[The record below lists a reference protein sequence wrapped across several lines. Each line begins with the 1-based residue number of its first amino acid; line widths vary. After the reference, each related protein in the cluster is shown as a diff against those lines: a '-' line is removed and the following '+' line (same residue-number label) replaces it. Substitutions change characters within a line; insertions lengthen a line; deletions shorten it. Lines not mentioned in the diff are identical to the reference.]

1 MTRKRNFI
9 RALVFLAVFVPAGL
23 WGAGAEELNR
33 PKAAHVPVFKQ
44 VPGPIPEGPGQPLS
58 LSLEQAVFL
67 ALKNN
72 RDLQIQQLAPVIAGT
87 YEQIELGVFDPAL
100 FADLSWGREMDDA
113 DSQDRLMEAQ
123 AGITK
128 QFTAGTT
135 LTAGMAY
142 EKDSSEDSGS
152 RHNTRA
158 QISITQALLKG
169 RGAVVTLIGVKQRE
183 LDTLATVYQ
192 LEGFTQ
198 ALVAQTE
205 TAYWH
210 HVLAVREIEIFQR
223 SLEVAAQQRD
233 EVEQQIGVGVLPR
246 NEAAAALAEEA
257 IREQA
262 LINAASLVEDRRL
275 ALLQIINAQSPDTAL
290 ETVSVPA
297 VHGQDLDD
305 HQQRVDLAIKSR
317 PDLKEAGLKL
327 ARNDLDLVATQ
338 NGLLPRL
345 DFFMDLAVMGYGNSL
360 GESIENISTDSYD
373 INAGIHLSRSMGNR
387 EAKAR
392 FKAATVTK
400 AQAQIAMDNLRH
412 TIRYQVSLAVNEVNR
427 TRQQI
432 FASRKTREYE
442 EKTVVSEQER
452 FKVGAGTSL
461 LVAQAQR
468 DLLAS
473 RIAEVRAVISYRIAL
488 VNLFLAEGSLL
499 QRRGIF
505 PGTDH

>member
-23 WGAGAEELNR
+23 GE
-33 PKAAHVPVFKQ
+33 AATEARDRAMASHAPVFKQ
-44 VPGPIPEGPGQPLS
+44 VPPPVPEGPGQPLS
-58 LSLEQAVFL
+58 ISLEQAVFL

-72 RDLQIQQLAPVIAGT
+72 RDLHIQQLAPVVAGT

-113 DSQDRLMEAQ
+113 QSQDRLMAAR
-123 AGITK
+123 AGVTRK
-128 QFTAGTT
+128 LAAGTT
-135 LTAGMAY
+135 LAAGLSY

-152 RHNTRA
+152 RHNTRLGV
-158 QISITQALLKG
+158 SVTQALLKG
-169 RGAVVTLIGVKQRE
+169 RGAAVNLIGVKQRE
-183 LDTLATVYQ
+183 MDTLASVYQ

-198 ALVAQTE
+198 ALVARTE
-205 TAYWH
+205 TAYWN
-210 HVLAVREIEIFQR
+210 HVLAVKEIEIFQR

-233 EVEQQIGVGVLPR
+233 EVEQQIGVGLLPR

-262 LINAASLVEDRRL
+262 LINAQSLVEERRL
-275 ALLQIINAQSPDTAL
+275 SLLQIINAQNPDTAV

-297 VHGQDLDD
+297 VHGQDLGEN
-305 HQQRVDLAIKSR
+305 QQRVDLALASR
-317 PDLKEAGLKL
+317 PDLKEAKLKL
-327 ARNDLDLVATQ
+327 DRNELDLTVTK

-345 DFFMDLAVMGYGNSL
+345 DFFMDLGIMGYGNSP
-360 GESIENISTDSYD
+360 GESMENISTDTYD
-373 INAGIHLSRSMGNR
+373 IGAGIHLSRSAGNR

-392 FKAATVTK
+392 FRAAAATR
-400 AQAQIAMDNLRH
+400 AQAEIALDNLRH
-412 TIRYQVSLAVNEVNR
+412 RIRFQVSLAVNEVNR

-452 FKVGAGTSL
+452 FKVGSGTSL

-468 DLLAS
+468 DLLSS
-473 RIAEVRAVISYRIAL
+473 RIAEVRAVINYRIAL

-499 QRRGIF
+499 ERRGIVLEK
-505 PGTDH
+505 